1 MYRKR
6 ILPAWFAAVLCL
18 FVGTVVFTGCLEDEN
33 PKSETVDSG
42 SNGEARAASDS
53 GDWRPIGAWSHTVTG
68 YYQEVFDIIDDYMGY
83 YVNDEL
89 IFDGNMYKFKQDTAS
104 SDSGI
109 IYLEYSTAEYGV
121 TGNIYA
127 VRWEQLSFPDKI
139 VQLSACSEASG
150 KKTKEEAE
158 EEYSE
163 LNKDEYFSI
172 KSPCSLE
179 GAYTSLPATEPLTGK
194 PPILEHFERQALE

>member
-42 SNGEARAASDS
+42 SNGEARAASDPEN
-53 GDWRPIGAWSHTVTG
+53 RPIGAWSHDET

-89 IFDGNMYKFKQDTAS
+89 IFDGKVWEFIEDNTPPN
-104 SDSGI
+104 SGI

-121 TGNIYA
+121 TGNFYA
-127 VRWEQLSFPDKI
+127 VRWEQLTSTS
-139 VQLSACSEASG
+139 VYLSACSDAAG
-150 KKTKEEAE
+150 KKELEDAKNTYTKD
-158 EEYSE
+158 SE
-163 LNKDEYFSI
+163 FFEI
-172 KSPCSLE
+172 KSPCKLE
-179 GAYTSLPATEPLTGK
+179 GSYTSVPAAEPLTGK
-194 PPILEHFERQALE
+194 PPIIEHFERLTTGE